1 MTTTPSRYLYI
12 VASETGSI
20 VSRAIRQFT
29 GAKYNHVS
37 IALNGTLHTMY
48 SFGRRLPWCPFWGGF
63 VREEPGYG
71 TLARF
76 PDTRV
81 RVVRLPVTEGQ
92 YRVIRDCL
100 EEMDRCAGRF
110 GYNYLGL
117 FLAALGLPC
126 PCRDRYYGSEFVRDV
141 LVRYDV
147 VPARRFGPVTQPQQL
162 LDELPEGELVYEG
175 VLNDYPPLADRAA
188 RLRSRLV
195 FAAG

>member
-81 RVVRLPVTEGQ
+81 RVVRLPVSEG
-92 YRVIRDCL
+92 
-100 EEMDRCAGRF
+100 
-110 GYNYLGL
+110 
-117 FLAALGLPC
+117 
-126 PCRDRYYGSEFVRDV
+126 
-141 LVRYDV
+141 
-147 VPARRFGPVTQPQQL
+147 
-162 LDELPEGELVYEG
+162 
-175 VLNDYPPLADRAA
+175 
-188 RLRSRLV
+188 
-195 FAAG
+195 

>member
-1 MTTTPSRYLYI
+1 MEERNRYLYI
-12 VASETGSI
+12 IASETGSI
-20 VSRAIRQFT
+20 VSRAIRLVT
-29 GAKYNHVS
+29 RATYNHVS
-37 IALNGTLHTMY
+37 ISLQDSLYTMY

-81 RVVRLPVTEGQ
+81 KVLRLSVTEGQ

-100 EEMDRCAGRF
+100 EEMERSRERF

-126 PCRDRYYGSEFVRDV
+126 RCRDRFYCSEFVREV

-147 VPARRFGPVTQPQQL
+147 VPARRFGHVTQPQQL
-162 LDELPEGELVYEG
+162 LDALPEGALIYEG
-175 VLNDYPPLADRAA
+175 ILNDYPPLADRAA
-188 RLRSRLV
+188 RLRSR
-195 FAAG
+195 FAFA